1 MLNKLIIIL
10 IIPFILAGCR
20 IDPTSFATGAVKEL
34 NRQYD
39 YANGNLV
46 AECVERDDYIVC
58 YEK

>member
-1 MLNKLIIIL
+1 M
-10 IIPFILAGCR
+10 GCR

-39 YANGNLV
+39 YKNGDVV